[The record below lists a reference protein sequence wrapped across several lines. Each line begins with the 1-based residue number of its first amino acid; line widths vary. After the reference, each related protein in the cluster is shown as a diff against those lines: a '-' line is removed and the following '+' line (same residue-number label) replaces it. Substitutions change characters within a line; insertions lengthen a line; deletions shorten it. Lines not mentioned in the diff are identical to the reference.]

1 MEIISVN
8 PRGYCLGVIGAI
20 ELAKKTIK
28 ENPHTTI
35 SMLGMIVHNRY
46 VVDYFTRQGVICL
59 DDSKKT
65 RLELLDEIDEGIVII
80 TAHGAS
86 DAVFQKAKEKGLT
99 IIDATCPDVK
109 VTHQIVREHVSSGDV
124 IYIGKKNHA
133 ESEGTVGISNRIHL
147 VSSIED
153 VHALPP
159 LENVLITNQ
168 TTLSIVDIKP
178 IIEECL
184 KKYPNANVTEEICK
198 ATRIRQE
205 AITKL
210 EDIDVLFVVG
220 DPHSNNSNQL
230 CTIGKSHGIQESYL
244 IEGAWQI
251 KEEMIQN
258 KNRIAVTSGSSTPT
272 LLTNSVIK
280 YLEEYAN
287 TKNYIPAEKID
298 SLEF

>member
-28 ENPHTTI
+28 QNPNTKI

-46 VVDYFTRQGVICL
+46 VVEYFTKQGVICL

-65 RLELLDEIDEGIVII
+65 RLELLDEIEEGIVII

-86 DAVFQKAKEKGLT
+86 DEVFKKATKKGL
-99 IIDATCPDVK
+99 IIVDATCPDVK
-109 VTHQIVREHVSSGDV
+109 ITHQITREHVKDGDV
-124 IYIGKKNHA
+124 IYIGKRNHPEA
-133 ESEGTVGISNRIHL
+133 EGTVGISNRVHL

-153 VHALPP
+153 IQQLPP
-159 LENVLITNQ
+159 LDNILITNQ

-178 IIEECL
+178 LIEECL
-184 KKYPNANVTEEICK
+184 KQFPNAKVTEEICK

-210 EDIDVLFVVG
+210 EDVDVLFVVG

-230 CTIGKSHGIQESYL
+230 CTIGKSHGIKDAYL

-251 KEEMIQN
+251 QEDMIKN

-272 LLTNSVIK
+272 LLTNSVIE
-280 YLEEYAN
+280 YLENYAKTN
-287 TKNYIPAEKID
+287 QFIPAKTIET
-298 SLEF
+298 LTF